1 MAVKTNKMPTSSSD
15 ASSPNASSPDAATG
29 KIWDIPLRLFH
40 WLLMFAVIG
49 AIFSSKTANW
59 FWHEK
64 MGLTVLGLI
73 GFRIIWGFIG
83 TDHARFSRFPL
94 SPGRVIQ
101 YIRLRLAGDRTYTP
115 GHAPTGAWAT
125 IILLAVL
132 GAMAG
137 FGTMANNDI
146 LFEGPLAAWVGT
158 FTNTATYWHRVLER
172 VLFAALIAHLA
183 AMLTYRIWLK
193 INLVPAMVTGGKD
206 DKAKPFSRRH
216 QMLGVALLLVMV
228 AGAQTLGLLGE
239 RYYF

>member
-1 MAVKTNKMPTSSSD
+1 MAIKTNKMPTSSSD
-15 ASSPNASSPDAATG
+15 ASSPSAATG

-49 AIFSSKTANW
+49 AVISAKTANW

-64 MGLTVLGLI
+64 MGLMVLGLI
-73 GFRIIWGFIG
+73 GFRIIWGLIG

-94 SPGRVIQ
+94 SLNRVIQ
-101 YIRLRLAGDRTYTP
+101 YIRSRLAGDRTYTP

-146 LFEGPLAAWVGT
+146 LFEGPLAAWVGAY
-158 FTNTATYWHRVLER
+158 TNTATYWHRALER
-172 VLFAALIAHLA
+172 VLFAVLIAHLA
-183 AMLTYRIWLK
+183 AMLTYRVWLK

-206 DKAKPFSRRH
+206 KKAKPFSRRH
-216 QMLGVALLLVMV
+216 QMIGVALLLIMV
-228 AGAQTLGLLGE
+228 VAAQTLGLLGE
-239 RYYF
+239 RYYL

>member
-1 MAVKTNKMPTSSSD
+1 MAIKTNKMPTSSSD
-15 ASSPNASSPDAATG
+15 ASLPSAATG

-49 AIFSSKTANW
+49 AVISAKTANW

-64 MGLTVLGLI
+64 MGLMVLGLI
-73 GFRIIWGFIG
+73 GFRIIWGLIG

-94 SPGRVIQ
+94 SLNRVIQ
-101 YIRLRLAGDRTYTP
+101 YIRSRLAGDRTYTP

-146 LFEGPLAAWVGT
+146 LFEGPLAAWVGAY
-158 FTNTATYWHRVLER
+158 TNTATYWHRALER
-172 VLFAALIAHLA
+172 VLFAVLIAHLA
-183 AMLTYRIWLK
+183 AMLTYRVWLK
-193 INLVPAMVTGGKD
+193 INLVPAMVTGGEDK
-206 DKAKPFSRRH
+206 KAKPFSRRH
-216 QMLGVALLLVMV
+216 QMIGVALLLIMV
-228 AGAQTLGLLGE
+228 VAAQTLGLLGE
-239 RYYF
+239 RYYL